1 MVVANQLFDALTAAN
16 VPRDQAHAVV
26 DALEHRMTSEL
37 ATKADLEREI
47 AGVKADLEREISGVK
62 ADIAATRADLEREIA
77 GLRAATH
84 ADLQRETAQI
94 REEARVGF
102 ATIRKEMAELSQR
115 SMIVFGGLQVTSL
128 TIFFFALE
136 YAGR

>member
-1 MVVANQLFDALTAAN
+1 MS
-16 VPRDQAHAVV
+16 
-26 DALEHRMTSEL
+26 SEL

-47 AGVKADLEREISGVK
+47 AEVK

>member
-26 DALEHRMTSEL
+26 DALEHRMSSEL

-47 AGVKADLEREISGVK
+47 AGIK

-102 ATIRKEMAELSQR
+102 ATIRKEMAELSHR

>member
-16 VPRDQAHAVV
+16 VPRDKAHAVV
-26 DALEHRMTSEL
+26 DALEHRMSSEL

-47 AGVKADLEREISGVK
+47 AGVKADLEREIAGVK

>member
-26 DALEHRMTSEL
+26 DALEHRMSSEL

-47 AGVKADLEREISGVK
+47 AGVK

-102 ATIRKEMAELSQR
+102 ATIRKEMAELSHR

>member
-1 MVVANQLFDALTAAN
+1 
-16 VPRDQAHAVV
+16 
-26 DALEHRMTSEL
+26 MTSEL

>member
-26 DALEHRMTSEL
+26 DALEHRMSSEL
-37 ATKADLEREI
+37 ATK
-47 AGVKADLEREISGVK
+47 
-62 ADIAATRADLEREIA
+62 ADLEREIA

>member
-1 MVVANQLFDALTAAN
+1 
-16 VPRDQAHAVV
+16 
-26 DALEHRMTSEL
+26 MTSEL

-47 AGVKADLEREISGVK
+47 AGVKS
-62 ADIAATRADLEREIA
+62 DIAA
-77 GLRAATH
+77 LRAATH

>member
-1 MVVANQLFDALTAAN
+1 LFDALTAAN

-47 AGVKADLEREISGVK
+47 AGVK
-62 ADIAATRADLEREIA
+62 ADLEREIA